1 MKAIGASFSTGKIT
15 PIHDFRNGLIPNNVD
30 RERIKD
36 NVILIDN
43 LHGRTIEQFTND
55 EMQKYIDQYNEK
67 QKQKCRRIEV
77 PYTEWHKSNGLYTQ
91 NAKTVED
98 IKFAYEAVLC
108 YGNNEDLW
116 NEYFNPLTSQ
126 ERKQELYKEAIEY
139 YDKTIK
145 EIQNKYHHI
154 RILYAVIHADEP
166 NGSIHAHLTFQAR
179 AEYTRGLPCQVCI
192 SRALDQDGISK
203 LENRSEAKEEGYQL
217 SRLYKQVRHEI
228 MNPELERLGYVVKE
242 EEHGKKHI
250 PSNIFTEKMTELDER
265 EKQVQSQEH
274 FNNELEQL
282 EEIER
287 RPAYD
292 SSKVKRV
299 EVKETIFSKPE
310 EVVQMPV
317 DVFDS
322 LKASADIKKLKKE
335 TEEKIKAQNKVIEQ
349 AKESIRTGTDKQ
361 LEQENRELREKT
373 EQQELRIR
381 SLNQQLEKKD
391 KMIIRLK
398 DTIELIKGFI
408 RNHSLTHKL
417 TEYLKQFQEPEIE
430 RSR

>member
-1 MKAIGASFSTGKIT
+1 MKEIATSFSTGKIAYE
-15 PIHDFRNGLIPNNVD
+15 HDIRKGESPNNVD

-43 LHGRTIEQFTND
+43 LQGRTIEQFTND
-55 EMQKYIDQYNEK
+55 EMQPYINEYNSK
-67 QKQKCRRIEV
+67 QKRADRKINTT
-77 PYTEWHKSNGLYTQ
+77 YTEWHKNNGRYTQ
-91 NAKTVED
+91 NARTLED

-108 YGNNEDLW
+108 YGNHEDLW
-116 NEYFNPLTSQ
+116 KEYFDDSTPQ
-126 ERKQELYKEAIEY
+126 ERKQEMYKEGIEY
-139 YDKTIK
+139 YTNVINK
-145 EIQNKYHHI
+145 IQEKYPHLKI
-154 RILYAVIHADEP
+154 VYAVIHADEP
-166 NGSIHAHLTFQAR
+166 SGSIHAHLCYQAR
-179 AEYTRGLPCQVCI
+179 AEYTRGVPCQVCI
-192 SRALDQDGISK
+192 SRSLEQDGIEKVKDSM
-203 LENRSEAKEEGYQL
+203 EKEGGYQL
-217 SRLYKQVRHEI
+217 SRLYKQIRHEI
-228 MNPELERLGYVVKE
+228 MNPEIQGVGYVLKK
-242 EEHGKKHI
+242 EEHGKEHI

-265 EKQVQSQEH
+265 EKQVQAQEY
-274 FNNELEQL
+274 FKEELEQA

-287 RPAYD
+287 RPSYD
-292 SSKVKRV
+292 TKQVKHIKVKDN
-299 EVKETIFSKPE
+299 IFSEPYE
-310 EVVQMPV
+310 AVQMPK

-349 AKESIRTGTDKQ
+349 AKETIRTGTDKQ

-373 EQQELRIR
+373 EQQELKIR

-408 RNHSLTHKL
+408 RNHSLTQKL

>member
-1 MKAIGASFSTGKIT
+1 MKAIGASFSTGKIA

-30 RERIKD
+30 KERIKD

-228 MNPELERLGYVVKE
+228 MNPELERLGYEIKE
-242 EEHGKKHI
+242 EEHDKEHI

-265 EKQVQSQEH
+265 EKQVQEQEY
-274 FNNELEQL
+274 FKEELEQAD
-282 EEIER
+282 EIER
-287 RPAYD
+287 RPSYDSKQVKHIKVKDSMFSEAYD
-292 SSKVKRV
+292 A
-299 EVKETIFSKPE
+299 
-310 EVVQMPV
+310 VQMPTNI
-317 DVFDS
+317 FDS
-322 LKASADIKKLKKE
+322 LRVSSDTKDLKKQIQK
-335 TEEKIKAQNKVIEQ
+335 KIDEQNKIIKN
-349 AKESIRTGTDKQ
+349 AMESIKTGTDKQ

-373 EQQELRIR
+373 EQQELKIR

-408 RNHSLTHKL
+408 RNHSLTQKL